1 MHMTYKQYLTFRV
14 CLMFDTQ
21 GEKDGIQ
28 YHFVTAEEMSEGIRN
43 GDFIESAFFAGNTYG
58 TR

>member
-1 MHMTYKQYLTFRV
+1 
-14 CLMFDTQ
+14 MFDTQ